1 MTFVYFRGKKEG
13 MAKQVCDI
21 ARGTGMSRG
30 QSTEHLRN
38 YKVTDPDAKKYGF
51 YDPTRMGLN
60 FEIGK
65 GGVVTPVN
73 RDYPIDKRIKDN
85 MAARGIEMPKP
96 IKMKDG
102 TQKERTTHAN
112 IILGGSRDRML
123 QLAFGDQHV
132 DPSKGADNR
141 HIVRQHDIEEW
152 ARDQYNLMC
161 RLYGEDNIVAFVV
174 HLDEKNPHVH
184 CTVIPVKDGK
194 ISYNSVIGGKTKEES
209 REKFKETH
217 DAVAAVNA
225 RWGLERGDNINV
237 TGAKHRTSEEYLTDL
252 RRQCNRL
259 EEEKGTLRKEVTGL
273 KDSVRLLEGEIRRNE
288 IKLKGLTTMYNNKL
302 TVIGDLES
310 QRQNLE
316 DEVLSG
322 EYNLQEIEKKKNKL
336 DTQIQNNLDF
346 LERKRREIEETQ
358 KLLDE
363 LKKEYSEKL
372 LQVKETDEKISSLRR
387 QITQFRYNDTLN
399 QKATAAV
406 TSHLIMEIP
415 RFFNQLKAYAEKN
428 LGWGKQI
435 DINELIEGSSLFD
448 FTEQPDKIIEQA
460 VNLFIGGT
468 GDAGI
473 SSGGGGGGGSQGG
486 WRKKDNED
494 EDSYLRR
501 CVAMSFKFSKKSRQI
516 GR

>member
-1 MTFVYFRGKKEG
+1 

-21 ARGTGMSRG
+21 SGSAGMSKG
-30 QSTEHLRN
+30 QSTEHLRD

-60 FEIGK
+60 FEIGR
-65 GGVVTPVN
+65 GGVVTSVN
-73 RDYPIDKRIKDN
+73 RGYTIDKRIKDN

-96 IKMKDG
+96 IRMKDG
-102 TQKERTTHAN
+102 TQKERISVAN

-132 DPSKGADNR
+132 DLSKGADNR

-152 ARDQYNLMC
+152 AKDQYNLMC
-161 RLYGEDNIVAFVV
+161 KLYGEDNIVAFVV

-184 CTVIPVKDGK
+184 CTIIPERDGK
-194 ISYNSVIGGKTKEES
+194 ISYNKIFGGPKNEA
-209 REKFKETH
+209 REKFKGVH

-225 RWGLERGDNINV
+225 RWGLERGDNIQQ
-237 TGAKHRTSEEYLTDL
+237 TGAKHRTSEEYLNDL
-252 RRQCNRL
+252 RKQCNRM
-259 EEEKGTLRKEVTGL
+259 E
-273 KDSVRLLEGEIRRNE
+273 DSVKLLEGEIRHNE
-288 IKLKGLTTMYNNKL
+288 IKLKGLMTMYNNKL

-336 DTQIQNNLDF
+336 DTQIQNNQDF
-346 LERKRREIEETQ
+346 LERKRREIDETQ
-358 KLLDE
+358 KLLDQ

-387 QITQFRYNDTLN
+387 QITQFKYNDTLN

-406 TSHLIMEIP
+406 ASHLIIEIS
-415 RFFNQLKAYAEKN
+415 RFFNELKDYAKEK
-428 LGWGKQI
+428 LKWTGQVDI
-435 DINELIEGSSLFD
+435 DELIEGSSLFD
-448 FTEQPDKIIEQA
+448 FTQQPDKIIEQA
-460 VNLFIGGT
+460 INLFIGGA

-501 CVAMSFKFSKKSRQI
+501 CVAMSFRFTKKSRQI

>member
-1 MTFVYFRGKKEG
+1 

-21 ARGTGMSRG
+21 SGSPGMSRG
-30 QSTEHLRN
+30 QSTEHLRD

-60 FEIGK
+60 FEIGR

-73 RDYPIDKRIKDN
+73 RGYPIDKRIKDN

-102 TQKERTTHAN
+102 TQKERLSVAN

-132 DPSKGADNR
+132 DLSKGADNR

-184 CTVIPVKDGK
+184 CTVIPEKDGK
-194 ISYNSVIGGKTKEES
+194 ISYNSVIGGKTKNEA

-237 TGAKHRTSEEYLTDL
+237 TGARHRTSEEYLNDL
-252 RRQCNRL
+252 RKQCNKL
-259 EEEKGTLRKEVTGL
+259 EEEKGTLQQEVTGL

-302 TVIGDLES
+302 TVVGDLER
-310 QRQNLE
+310 QRQSLE
-316 DEVLSG
+316 DDVLSG
-322 EYNLQEIEKKKNKL
+322 EYNLQETEKKKNKL
-336 DTQIQNNLDF
+336 DTLIQSNQDF

-358 KLLDE
+358 KLLDQ
-363 LKKEYSEKL
+363 LKKQHSEKL
-372 LQVKETDEKISSLRR
+372 LQVKETDEKLNTLRQEMKELNVEKLDRLEKGLFEDLGRHWYDMAGDWWETLMTKIRPELSLEGR
-387 QITQFRYNDTLN
+387 QILDSFLNSTIIPELSQDGDEMFR
-399 QKATAAV
+399 TAAA
-406 TSHLIMEIP
+406 I
-415 RFFNQLKAYAEKN
+415 F
-428 LGWGKQI
+428 LGKEG
-435 DINELIEGSSLFD
+435 EVIEMA
-448 FTEQPDKIIEQA
+448 P
-460 VNLFIGGT
+460 
-468 GDAGI
+468 
-473 SSGGGGGGGSQGG
+473 SGGGGGGSKGG
-486 WRKKDNED
+486 WRKRDDED
-494 EDSYLRR
+494 EAAYRYR
-501 CVAMSFKFSKKSRQI
+501 CLGMAVKLMRSKSKRMK
-516 GR
+516 R

>member
-1 MTFVYFRGKKEG
+1 
-13 MAKQVCDI
+13 
-21 ARGTGMSRG
+21 MSRG
-30 QSTEHLRN
+30 QSTEHLRD

-60 FEIGK
+60 FEIGR

-73 RDYPIDKRIKDN
+73 RGYPIDKRIKDN

-112 IILGGSRDRML
+112 IILGGSRERML

-132 DPSKGADNR
+132 DLSKGADNR

-152 ARDQYNLMC
+152 AKDQYNLMC
-161 RLYGEDNIVAFVV
+161 RLYGEENIVAFVV

-209 REKFKETH
+209 REKIKQTH

-237 TGAKHRTSEEYLTDL
+237 TGAKHRTSEEYLNDL
-252 RRQCNRL
+252 RKQCNKL
-259 EEEKGTLRKEVTGL
+259 E
-273 KDSVRLLEGEIRRNE
+273 DSVKLLEGEIRRNE

-302 TVIGDLES
+302 TVVGDLER

-322 EYNLQEIEKKKNKL
+322 EYNLQETEKKKNKL
-336 DTQIQNNLDF
+336 DTQIQNNQDF

-358 KLLDE
+358 KLLDQ

-387 QITQFRYNDTLN
+387 QVTKFKYDYTLN